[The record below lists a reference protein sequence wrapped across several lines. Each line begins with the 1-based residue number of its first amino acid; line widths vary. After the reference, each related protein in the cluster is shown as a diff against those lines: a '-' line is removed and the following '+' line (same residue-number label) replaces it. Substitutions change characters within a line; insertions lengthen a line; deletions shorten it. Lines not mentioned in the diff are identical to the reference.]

1 MKLSVKDELIKRI
14 ESAIEDERQAQID
27 YKNAAE
33 MAEDPET
40 RAFFEQLVK
49 DEAGHEKILKRRLA
63 ALKLMK

>member
-1 MKLSVKDELIKRI
+1 MGAQEELIKRI
-14 ESAIEDERQAQID
+14 EAAIEDERQAQAD
-27 YKNAAE
+27 YKIAAE

-49 DEAGHEKILKRRLA
+49 DEEGHEKVLKRRLA

>member
-1 MKLSVKDELIKRI
+1 MGTKDELIKKI
-14 ESAIEDERQAQID
+14 EAAIKDERQAQID

-49 DEAGHEKILKRRLA
+49 DEEGHEKVLKRRLA